1 MKLIKRLPSWIRNKY
16 FLSITGFVVWML
28 FFDPRDL
35 YSQIERGHE
44 LRDLQRSKRYFQ
56 EQIAIESIEL
66 QELRTNPATVEKY
79 AREKYLMKREN
90 EDLFIVPEP
99 TENPNN

>member
-1 MKLIKRLPSWIRNKY
+1 MKLINRLPPWLRNKY

-35 YSQIERGHE
+35 YSQIERDRE
-44 LRDLQRSKRYFQ
+44 LRDLQQSKRYFQ
-56 EQIAIESIEL
+56 VQIAIESVEL

-90 EDLFIVPEP
+90 EELFIVPEP
-99 TENPNN
+99 LENANN